1 MFQASSLIGQDS
13 ESFESLFKG
22 IDDVHLENNDDFC
35 LNPPPGFT
43 PPNIEHAV
51 RDIPCFI
58 LCSHYLILPRKEDD
72 YADDEEK
79 MKVEYIK
86 RLDRILEKKKFYLE
100 PAEVIKHNTFQRLE
114 SGLPNEQEKI
124 EWKMHWLEP
133 SFHCVFFYWR
143 RREVEE
149 LLGKL

>member
-1 MFQASSLIGQDS
+1 MDTSA
-13 ESFESLFKG
+13 
-22 IDDVHLENNDDFC
+22 
-35 LNPPPGFT
+35 
-43 PPNIEHAV
+43 
-51 RDIPCFI
+51 
-58 LCSHYLILPRKEDD
+58 RKEDD

-114 SGLPNEQEKI
+114 SGLPNDEEKI
-124 EWKMHWLEP
+124 KWKMHWLEP